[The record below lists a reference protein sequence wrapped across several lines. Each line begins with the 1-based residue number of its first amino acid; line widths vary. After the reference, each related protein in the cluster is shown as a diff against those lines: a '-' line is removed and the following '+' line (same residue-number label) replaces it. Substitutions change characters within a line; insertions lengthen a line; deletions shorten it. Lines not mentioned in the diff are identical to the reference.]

1 MKQFSYILKRIL
13 QMIPVL
19 FVITIIIFW
28 GIRLIPGNPALTVL
42 GEKAPQYAIEAM
54 EKKMGLD
61 QPIWKQY
68 LIYLNDLIHL
78 DLGTSIRLKQPV
90 IELFRERSVITIT
103 YTVMST
109 LFTLLIGIPAG
120 YLAGMTKKGFLSKGI
135 TSVALV
141 FLSLPSFWFAILLL
155 FLFGLKLGWVPVGG
169 WGSTWPEHIHSMLL
183 PAFTGAIGSVG
194 LLIRNIQSGVQKILA
209 RDYVDFARSKG
220 LAKKIIRSRYVLKN
234 VMVSTITLI
243 AMRVT
248 STLGGSVIIE
258 TVFAL
263 PGLGSLLVNAIN
275 GRDYILVQGTVLLYA
290 LIVLAVTL
298 ITDITY
304 SFIDPRVKL
313 Q

>member
-19 FVITIIIFW
+19 LIVTIIIFW
-28 GIRLIPGNPALTVL
+28 GIRLIPGNPALTIL
-42 GEKAPQYAIEAM
+42 GEKAPQSAIEAM

-68 LIYLNDLIHL
+68 LIYLKDLLRL

-90 IELFRERSVITIT
+90 IELFKQRIVVTLT
-103 YTVMST
+103 YTAMCT

-120 YLAGMTKKGFLSKGI
+120 YIAGMTKKGWLSKGI

-141 FLSLPSFWFAILLL
+141 ILSLPEFWFAILLL

-169 WGSTWPEHIHSMLL
+169 WGDTWAQHIHGMLL
-183 PAFTGAIGSVG
+183 PAFTGAVGSVG
-194 LLIRNIQSGVQKILA
+194 LLIRNIQSGVQKILS

-220 LAKKIIRSRYVLKN
+220 LEKPVIRSRYVLKN
-234 VMVSTITLI
+234 VMVSTLTLI
-243 AMRVT
+243 AMRIT
-248 STLGGSVIIE
+248 SMLGGSVVIE
-258 TVFAL
+258 TVFSL
-263 PGLGSLLVNAIN
+263 PGVGSMLVNAIN
-275 GRDYILVQGTVLLYA
+275 GRDYVLVQGTVLLFA
-290 LIVLAVTL
+290 VMVLFITL
-298 ITDITY
+298 ITDIAY
-304 SFIDPRVKL
+304 SFVDPRVKL

>member
-19 FVITIIIFW
+19 LVITIIIFW

-120 YLAGMTKKGFLSKGI
+120 YIAGMTKKGVLSKGI
-135 TSVALV
+135 TTMALV

-169 WGSTWPEHIHSMLL
+169 WGNTWPEHIHSMLL

-220 LAKKIIRSRYVLKN
+220 LAKQIILSRYVLKN

-243 AMRVT
+243 AMRIT

-290 LIVLAVTL
+290 LIVLVVTL

>member
-1 MKQFSYILKRIL
+1 MKQFSYIVKRIL

-19 FVITIIIFW
+19 FVITFIIFW

-42 GEKAPQYAIEAM
+42 GEKAPKSAIEAM

-68 LIYLNDLIHL
+68 VYYLRDLCHL

-90 IELFRERSVITIT
+90 TDLFAQRAAVTLT
-103 YTVMST
+103 YTVVCT
-109 LFTLLIGIPAG
+109 IFTLLIGIPAG
-120 YLAGMTKKGFLSKGI
+120 YIAGMTKRKALSKSI

-141 FLSLPSFWFAILLL
+141 FLSLPEFWFAILLL
-155 FLFGLKLGWVPVGG
+155 FFFGLKLGWVPVGG
-169 WGSTWPEHIHSMLL
+169 WGKTWPEHLHSILL

-209 RDYVDFARSKG
+209 RDYVDFAYSKG
-220 LAKKIIRSRYVLKN
+220 LSRNVIRSRYVLKN
-234 VMVSTITLI
+234 VMVSTLTLI
-243 AMRVT
+243 SMRIT
-248 STLGGSVIIE
+248 SMLGGSVIIE

-275 GRDYILVQGTVLLYA
+275 GRDYILVQGCVLLFA
-290 LIVLAVTL
+290 VVVLVITL
-298 ITDITY
+298 VTDICY
-304 SFIDPRVKL
+304 SFVDPRVKL

>member
-1 MKQFSYILKRIL
+1 MKQFNYILKRVL

-19 FVITIIIFW
+19 FLVTVIIFW

-42 GEKAPQYAIEAM
+42 GEKAPQSAIEAM

-68 LIYLNDLIHL
+68 LLYMQGIFQG

-90 IELFRERSVITIT
+90 LKLFQERSVVTIT

-109 LFTLLIGIPAG
+109 LFTLIIGIPAG
-120 YLAGMTKKGFLSKGI
+120 YIAGITKKGMVSKSI
-135 TSVALV
+135 TSTSLV
-141 FLSLPSFWFAILLL
+141 FLSLPEFWFAILLL
-155 FLFGLKLGWVPVGG
+155 FFFGLKLSWVPVGG
-169 WGSTWPEHIHSMLL
+169 WGNTWPEHIYSMLL

-194 LLIRNIQSGVQKILA
+194 LLVRNIQAGVQKILA

-220 LAKKIIRSRYVLKN
+220 LAKPLIRSRYVLKN

-243 AMRVT
+243 AMRIT
-248 STLGGSVIIE
+248 STLGGSVVIE

-263 PGLGSLLVNAIN
+263 PGLGSMLVNAIN

-290 LIVLAVTL
+290 VIVLVVTL

>member
-1 MKQFSYILKRIL
+1 
-13 QMIPVL
+13 
-19 FVITIIIFW
+19 
-28 GIRLIPGNPALTVL
+28 
-42 GEKAPQYAIEAM
+42 
-54 EKKMGLD
+54 
-61 QPIWKQY
+61 
-68 LIYLNDLIHL
+68 
-78 DLGTSIRLKQPV
+78 
-90 IELFRERSVITIT
+90 
-103 YTVMST
+103 
-109 LFTLLIGIPAG
+109 
-120 YLAGMTKKGFLSKGI
+120 MTKKGVLSKGI
-135 TSVALV
+135 TSMALV

-169 WGSTWPEHIHSMLL
+169 WGNTWPEHIHSMLL

-220 LAKKIIRSRYVLKN
+220 LAKQIIRSRYVLKN

-243 AMRVT
+243 AMRIT

-290 LIVLAVTL
+290 LIVLVVTL

>member
-19 FVITIIIFW
+19 LIITIIIFW
-28 GIRLIPGNPALTVL
+28 GIRLIPGNPALTIL
-42 GEKAPQYAIEAM
+42 GEKAPQSAIEAM

-68 LIYLNDLIHL
+68 LIYLKDLLHM

-90 IELFRERSVITIT
+90 IELFKQRIVVTLT
-103 YTVMST
+103 YTAMCT

-120 YLAGMTKKGFLSKGI
+120 YIAGMTKKGWLSKGV
-135 TSVALV
+135 TSVALII
-141 FLSLPSFWFAILLL
+141 LSLPEFWFAILLL

-169 WGSTWPEHIHSMLL
+169 WGDTWVQHIHSMLL

-194 LLIRNIQSGVQKILA
+194 LLIRNIQSGVQKILS

-220 LAKKIIRSRYVLKN
+220 LEKPVIRSRYVLKN
-234 VMVSTITLI
+234 VMVSTLTLI
-243 AMRVT
+243 AMRIT
-248 STLGGSVIIE
+248 SMLGGSVVIE
-258 TVFAL
+258 TVFSL
-263 PGLGSLLVNAIN
+263 PGVGSMLVNAIN
-275 GRDYILVQGTVLLYA
+275 GRDYVLVQGTVLLFA
-290 LIVLAVTL
+290 VMVLFITL
-298 ITDITY
+298 ITDIAY
-304 SFIDPRVKL
+304 SFVDPRVKL

>member
-1 MKQFSYILKRIL
+1 MKQLNYIIKRIL

-19 FVITIIIFW
+19 FIVTIIIFW

-42 GEKAPQYAIEAM
+42 GEKAPRSAIEAM

-68 LIYLNDLIHL
+68 FYYLRDLAHL

-90 IELFRERSVITIT
+90 IELFRQRAVVTLT
-103 YTVMST
+103 YTAMCT

-120 YLAGMTKKGFLSKGI
+120 YVAGMTKKGYVNKGI
-135 TSVALV
+135 TSLALII
-141 FLSLPSFWFAILLL
+141 LSLPEFWFAILLL
-155 FLFGLKLGWVPVGG
+155 FWFGLKLGWVPVGG
-169 WGSTWPEHIHSMLL
+169 WGETWAQHLHSMLL
-183 PAFTGAIGSVG
+183 PALTGAIGSVG

-220 LAKKIIRSRYVLKN
+220 LEKNVVRSRYVLKN
-234 VMVSTITLI
+234 VMVSTLTLI
-243 AMRVT
+243 SMRIT
-248 STLGGSVIIE
+248 SMLGGSVIIE

-275 GRDYILVQGTVLLYA
+275 GRDYILVQGTVLLFA
-290 LIVLAVTL
+290 VVVLFITL
-298 ITDITY
+298 ITDICY
-304 SFIDPRVKL
+304 SFVDPRVKL

>member
-220 LAKKIIRSRYVLKN
+220 LAKQIIRSRYVLKN